1 MHTPLHSDH
10 FSLRVHNHYMVV
22 WARHGCAVTKLE
34 EPMRLVAG
42 VSCRGGGAPDGHSKK
57 LTHRQSTSQN
67 CSLQQK
73 TQREKTRSPQPPP
86 RHPTVLNRMASTG
99 QRLRRSVTRGEAD
112 HGGWRFRRGCP
123 FQQFASLAAFI
134 LKKDVRGSIF
144 AVHIS
149 ELLVPD
155 KPSHSHLLLSVALEV
170 AC

>member
-1 MHTPLHSDH
+1 
-10 FSLRVHNHYMVV
+10 
-22 WARHGCAVTKLE
+22 
-34 EPMRLVAG
+34 MRCDQAG
-42 VSCRGGGAPDGHSKK
+42 RANEAGRRCVMSGRWSTRRPSKK

-67 CSLQQK
+67 CSHQQK

-123 FQQFASLAAFI
+123 FPQFASLAAFI

-144 AVHIS
+144 AAHFTFEFGTLNCWCLAMQAQPQS
-149 ELLVPD
+149 LVAQCG
-155 KPSHSHLLLSVALEV
+155 S
-170 AC
+170 